1 MEKLYKAEEIA
12 EMFGVE
18 ITTVWLWFR
27 QNKLKYTKIGK
38 RKLVKESDLM
48 AYLESGESNAERK

>member
-27 QNKLKYTKIGK
+27 QNKLRYTKIGK

>member
-1 MEKLYKAEEIA
+1 
-12 EMFGVE
+12 MFGVE

-27 QNKLKYTKIGK
+27 QNKLRYTKIGK